1 MKILSKLVRG
11 SLLLTAATF
20 LSKFLGLI
28 YLIPFNALVGTEG
41 GALYNIAYVPYNIML
56 SIATVG
62 IPLAMSK
69 TISKY
74 NALGDYA
81 TGRRTFKHG
90 TLLMFVTGFISFLIL
105 FLGAELLANIWTA
118 GNTDPSKGPTIEDV
132 VLVIR
137 AVSFALII
145 IPSMSIM
152 RGFFQGHESM
162 GPSALSTV
170 TEQIVRIAFVLVSV
184 FVVIVILD
192 GTIATAV
199 GFATFGAFVG
209 AVGSWVILLWYWKK
223 RKPHLDKLL
232 ERQRYDSERSTK
244 DIFKEM
250 FSYAGP
256 FIIVG
261 LATSLYQLVDLFTFQ
276 RAMLAAGYEGDS
288 LSLLGAINTY
298 AHKIVIIP
306 GTLATGLSLAIL
318 PALTRTYAQKNIEET
333 HQQINQ
339 ALQIVIV
346 LVIPAVIGI
355 VCLADVFYASLY
367 GLKDIEITGEL
378 LAWYAPVGLFF
389 ALFTVSASMLQG
401 INQQNFTVLS
411 LMAGLLVKI
420 LLNSVLIQWFGA
432 KGLIIGT
439 GIAVVIAV
447 SSNLFRLK
455 KSVDF
460 SFRKIRRRTLLTL
473 IFGAIMAVVIFI
485 VKGLLGLFIPY
496 ETSHF
501 GSIVVLL
508 AGVFIG
514 GGVYLW
520 LAYVST
526 LLHHA
531 FDGEVPIVDKLIR
544 KLRR

>member
-1 MKILSKLVRG
+1 MSNLVRG
-11 SLLLTAATF
+11 SLLLTVATF

-28 YLIPFNALVGTEG
+28 YLIPFNMLVGPEG
-41 GALYNIAYVPYNIML
+41 ATLYNIAYVPYNIML
-56 SIATVG
+56 SISTIG

-81 TGRRTFKHG
+81 TGRRTFKSG
-90 TLLMFVTGFISFLIL
+90 TVLMFITGFISFLIL
-105 FLGAELLANIWTA
+105 YFGAELLANWIITSEGSQGA
-118 GNTDPSKGPTIEDV
+118 SVNDV

-145 IPSMSIM
+145 IPAMSIM

-162 GPSALSTV
+162 GPSAISTV
-170 TEQIVRIAFVLVSV
+170 TEQIVRIIFVLVSV
-184 FVVIVILD
+184 FIVMVILK
-192 GTIATAV
+192 GTVAIAV

-209 AVGSWVILLWYWKK
+209 AVGSWFILLWYWKK

-232 ERQRYDSERSTK
+232 TGQVVDSELTTK

-261 LATSLYQLVDLFTFQ
+261 LATSLYQLVDLFTFD
-276 RAMLAAGYEGDS
+276 RALVAAGNEEMYWT
-288 LSLLGAINTY
+288 LGAINTL

-306 GTLATGLSLAIL
+306 GTIATGLSLAIL
-318 PALTRTYAQKNIEET
+318 PALTRTFAQRNIKELHT
-333 HQQINQ
+333 QINQ
-339 ALQIVIV
+339 SLQIVLV

-355 VCLADVFYASLY
+355 ACLADVFYASLY
-367 GLKDIEITGEL
+367 GMEEIATTGPL

-389 ALFTVSASMLQG
+389 ALFTVTASILQG

-420 LLNSVLIQWFGA
+420 LLNIQLIQWFGA
-432 KGLIIGT
+432 KGLIFGT
-439 GIAVVIAV
+439 GLAVIIAVCI
-447 SSNLFRLK
+447 NLFRIKRSVEFPFRQVLK
-455 KSVDF
+455 
-460 SFRKIRRRTLLTL
+460 RTMLIL
-473 IFGAIMAVVIFI
+473 IFGTIMALFIFAVKAVFGIFI
-485 VKGLLGLFIPY
+485 SY
-496 ETSHF
+496 ETSRT
-501 GSIVVLL
+501 GSIIVLL
-508 AGVFIG
+508 AGVAVG

-520 LAYVST
+520 LAYAST
-526 LLHHA
+526 LLHHV
-531 FDGEVPIVDKLIR
+531 FGDEIPIVDKLLR
-544 KLRR
+544 KLRK

>member
-1 MKILSKLVRG
+1 MSNLVRG
-11 SLLLTAATF
+11 SLLLTVATF

-28 YLIPFNALVGTEG
+28 YLIPFNMLVGAEG
-41 GALYNIAYVPYNIML
+41 ATLYNIAYVPYNIML
-56 SIATVG
+56 SISTIG

-90 TLLMFVTGFISFLIL
+90 TVLMFITGFIAFLIL
-105 FLGAELLANIWTA
+105 YFGADILAHWIITGDGSQGA
-118 GNTDPSKGPTIEDV
+118 TVEDV

-145 IPSMSIM
+145 IPAMSIM

-162 GPSALSTV
+162 GPSAISTV

-184 FVVIVILD
+184 FIVIVILK

-209 AVGSWVILLWYWKK
+209 AVGSWVVLLWYWKK
-223 RKPHLDKLL
+223 RKPHLDRLL
-232 ERQRYDSERSTK
+232 EEQAVNSELTTK

-250 FSYAGP
+250 LSYAGP

-261 LATSLYQLVDLFTFQ
+261 LATSLYQLVDLFTFE
-276 RAMLAAGYEGDS
+276 RALVAAGNEEM
-288 LSLLGAINTY
+288 LWTLGAINTL

-306 GTLATGLSLAIL
+306 GTIATGLSLAIL
-318 PALTRTYAQKNIEET
+318 PALTRTFAQRNMKEL
-333 HQQINQ
+333 HKQINQ
-339 ALQIVIV
+339 SLQIVLV

-355 VCLADVFYASLY
+355 ACLADVFYASLY
-367 GLKDIEITGEL
+367 GLDEIATTGML

-389 ALFTVSASMLQG
+389 ALFTVTASILQG

-411 LMAGLLVKI
+411 LMAGLLVKV
-420 LLNSVLIQWFGA
+420 LLNIQLIQWFGA
-432 KGLIIGT
+432 KGIIFGT
-439 GIAVVIAV
+439 GLAVIIAVCI
-447 SSNLFRLK
+447 NLFRIK
-455 KSVDF
+455 RSVDF
-460 SFRKIRRRTLLTL
+460 PFRQVTKRTILIL
-473 IFGAIMAVVIFI
+473 IFGAIMALAIFVVKAILGMFI
-485 VKGLLGLFIPY
+485 SY
-496 ETSHF
+496 ETSRT
-501 GSIVVLL
+501 GSIIVLL
-508 AGVFIG
+508 AGVSVG

-520 LAYVST
+520 LAYAST
-526 LLHHA
+526 LLHHV
-531 FDGEVPIVDKLIR
+531 FGDEIPFVDKLLR
-544 KLRR
+544 KLRK

>member
-1 MKILSKLVRG
+1 MSNLVRG
-11 SLLLTAATF
+11 SLLLTVATF

-28 YLIPFNALVGTEG
+28 YLIPFNALVGNEG
-41 GALYNIAYVPYNIML
+41 GTLYSLSYIPYNIML
-56 SIATVG
+56 SISTIG

-81 TGRRTFKHG
+81 TGRRTFKYG
-90 TLLMFVTGFISFLIL
+90 TILMFITGFISFLIL
-105 FLGAELLANIWTA
+105 YFGAELLAARMITNQNSALGTTTA
-118 GNTDPSKGPTIEDV
+118 DV

-145 IPSMSIM
+145 IPAMSIM

-184 FVVIVILD
+184 FIVMVVFD
-192 GTIATAV
+192 GTVATAV

-209 AVGSWVILLWYWKK
+209 AVGSWVVLLFYWKK
-223 RKPHLDKLL
+223 RKPYLDGYL
-232 ERQRYDSERSTK
+232 EQQVVPSETSTR

-261 LATSLYQLVDLFTFQ
+261 LATSLYQLVDALTFE
-276 RAMLAAGYEGDS
+276 RTMTAIGNSETWAF
-288 LSLLGAINTY
+288 GAITTY

-306 GTLATGLSLAIL
+306 GTIATGLSLAIL
-318 PALTRTYAQKNIEET
+318 PALTRTFAQKNIKEL
-333 HQQINQ
+333 HIQINQ
-339 ALQIVIV
+339 SLQIVLV

-355 VCLADVFYASLY
+355 ACLADVFYASLY
-367 GLKDIEITGEL
+367 GLDEIATTGML

-389 ALFTVSASMLQG
+389 ALFTVTASILQG

-411 LMAGLLVKI
+411 LMAGLLVKV
-420 LLNSVLIQWFGA
+420 LLNIQLIQWFGA
-432 KGLIIGT
+432 KGIIFGT
-439 GIAVVIAV
+439 GLAVIIAVCI
-447 SSNLFRLK
+447 NLFRIK
-455 KSVDF
+455 RSVDF
-460 SFRKIRRRTLLTL
+460 PFRQVTKRTILIL
-473 IFGAIMAVVIFI
+473 IFGAIMALAIFVVKAILGMFI
-485 VKGLLGLFIPY
+485 SY
-496 ETSHF
+496 ETSRT
-501 GSIVVLL
+501 GSIIVLL
-508 AGVFIG
+508 AGVSVG

-520 LAYVST
+520 LAYAST
-526 LLHHA
+526 LLHHV
-531 FDGEVPIVDKLIR
+531 FGDEIPFVDKLLR
-544 KLRR
+544 KLRK

>member
-1 MKILSKLVRG
+1 MSNLVRG

-28 YLIPFNALVGTEG
+28 YLVPFNALVGAEG
-41 GALYNIAYVPYNIML
+41 ASLYNIAYVPYNIML
-56 SIATVG
+56 SISTIG

-90 TLLMFVTGFISFLIL
+90 TILMFITGFISFLIL
-105 FLGAELLANIWTA
+105 FFGAELLANRIITND
-118 GNTDPSKGPTIEDV
+118 GSQGITVEDV

-145 IPSMSIM
+145 IPAMSIM

-162 GPSALSTV
+162 GPSAISTV
-170 TEQIVRIAFVLVSV
+170 TEQLVRIVFVLVSL
-184 FVVIVILD
+184 FIVIVVLN

-209 AVGSWVILLWYWKK
+209 AMGSWVILLWYWKK
-223 RKPHLDKLL
+223 RKPHLDRLL
-232 ERQRYDSERSTK
+232 DRQSYDSQLTKK
-244 DIFKEM
+244 DIFREM
-250 FSYAGP
+250 LSYAGP

-261 LATSLYQLVDLFTFQ
+261 LATSLYQLVDLFTFE
-276 RAMLAAGYEGDS
+276 RALVAVGEGD
-288 LSLLGAINTY
+288 LYWTLGAINTL

-306 GTLATGLSLAIL
+306 GTIATGLSLAIL
-318 PALTRTYAQKNIEET
+318 PALTRTYAQYNKEEL
-333 HQQINQ
+333 HKQMNQ
-339 ALQIVIV
+339 ALQIVLV

-367 GLKDIEITGEL
+367 GMNDINITGEL

-389 ALFTVSASMLQG
+389 ALFTVTASMLQG

-420 LLNSVLIQWFGA
+420 LLNIQLIQWFGP
-432 KGLIIGT
+432 KGIIFGT
-439 GIAVVIAV
+439 GLAVVIAV
-447 SSNLFRLK
+447 SINLFRMR

-460 SFRKIRRRTLLTL
+460 SFRQIRKRTML
-473 IFGAIMAVVIFI
+473 IFIFGFIMAIAIFV

-496 ETSHF
+496 ETSRF
-501 GSIVVLL
+501 GSIFVLL
-508 AGVFIG
+508 AGVTVG
-514 GGVYLW
+514 GGLYIW

-531 FDGEVPIVDKLIR
+531 FGGEVPVLDKIMR

>member
-1 MKILSKLVRG
+1 MSNLVRG
-11 SLLLTAATF
+11 SLLLTVATF

-28 YLIPFNALVGTEG
+28 YLIPFNMLVGAEG
-41 GALYNIAYVPYNIML
+41 ATLYNIAYVPYNIML
-56 SIATVG
+56 SISTIG

-90 TLLMFVTGFISFLIL
+90 TVLMFITGFIAFLIL
-105 FLGAELLANIWTA
+105 YFGADILAHWIITGDGSQGA
-118 GNTDPSKGPTIEDV
+118 TVEDV

-145 IPSMSIM
+145 IPAMSIM

-162 GPSALSTV
+162 GPSAISTV

-184 FVVIVILD
+184 FIVIVILK

-209 AVGSWVILLWYWKK
+209 AVGSWFVLLWYWKK
-223 RKPHLDKLL
+223 RKPHLDRLL
-232 ERQRYDSERSTK
+232 EEQAVNSELTTK
-244 DIFKEM
+244 DIFMEM

-261 LATSLYQLVDLFTFQ
+261 LATSLYQLVDLFTFE
-276 RAMLAAGYEGDS
+276 RALVAAGNEEMHWA
-288 LSLLGAINTY
+288 LGAINTL

-306 GTLATGLSLAIL
+306 GTIATGLSLAIL
-318 PALTRTYAQKNIEET
+318 PALTRTFAQRNIKEL
-333 HQQINQ
+333 HKQINQ
-339 ALQIVIV
+339 SLQIVLV

-355 VCLADVFYASLY
+355 ACLADVFYASLY
-367 GLKDIEITGEL
+367 GLDEIATTGML

-389 ALFTVSASMLQG
+389 ALFTVTASILQG

-411 LMAGLLVKI
+411 LMAGLLVKV
-420 LLNSVLIQWFGA
+420 LLNIQLIQWFGA
-432 KGLIIGT
+432 KGIIFGT
-439 GIAVVIAV
+439 GLAVIIAVCI
-447 SSNLFRLK
+447 NLFRIK
-455 KSVDF
+455 RSVDF
-460 SFRKIRRRTLLTL
+460 PFRQVTKRTILIL
-473 IFGAIMAVVIFI
+473 IFGAIMALAIFVVKAILGMFI
-485 VKGLLGLFIPY
+485 SY
-496 ETSHF
+496 ETSRT
-501 GSIVVLL
+501 GSIIVLL
-508 AGVFIG
+508 AGVSVG

-520 LAYVST
+520 LAYAST
-526 LLHHA
+526 LLHHV
-531 FDGEVPIVDKLIR
+531 FGDEIPFVDKLLR
-544 KLRR
+544 KLRK